1 MMAHVW
7 RWLKKELYEI
17 LPVWAF
23 FFFAFGLNALTLSAV
38 LREYHLERQQP
49 AEYLV
54 GSLIM
59 AKVVVLI
66 DAFIKK
72 EWLRGRPLIYMT
84 LWNTGLYTVGA
95 LLVHYLEQSLKL
107 KRQHLTGA
115 ETHHRV
121 IRAMSQPEFWAI
133 MSWMIV
139 VTFAFCFIRELIRA
153 LGWNRFIATFFGV
166 IPRAQASEEEA
177 A

>member
-1 MMAHVW
+1 MAHVW
-7 RWLKKELYEI
+7 RWLKKELSEI
-17 LPVWAF
+17 LPAWAF
-23 FFFAFGLNALTLSAV
+23 FFFSFGLLALTLSAV
-38 LREYHLERQQP
+38 LKEYHLERQQP

-59 AKVVVLI
+59 AKVVLLI

-84 LWNTGLYTVGA
+84 LWNTSLYVVAA

-107 KRQHLTGA
+107 KRQHLTA
-115 ETHHRV
+115 VETHHRV
-121 IRAMSQPEFWAI
+121 LHAMSQPEYWAI
-133 MSWMIV
+133 MSWLIV
-139 VTFAFCFIRELIRA
+139 VTFAFCFIRELIRT
-153 LGWNRFIATFFGV
+153 LGWNRFITTFFGLTA
-166 IPRAQASEEEA
+166 RAQASEEEA